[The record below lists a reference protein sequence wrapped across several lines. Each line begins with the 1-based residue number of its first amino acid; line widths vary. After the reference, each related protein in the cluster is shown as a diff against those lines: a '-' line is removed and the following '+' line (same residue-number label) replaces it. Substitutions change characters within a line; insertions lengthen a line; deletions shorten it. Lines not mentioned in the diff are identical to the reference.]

1 MGDRKQLL
9 DDLNEL
15 IKNKEEEKSE
25 TKLKPRKPKPTRAA
39 ISRANGAKSQGPV
52 TPEGKA
58 RVSVNSLKHGFFA
71 NVEKLNPQD
80 APVYQRFH
88 QELSYGLLP
97 YGAVEELMVRELAM
111 LSARLQRLEAAEYA
125 IFCSQIEAPPTDV
138 QSTERKGRSSTSCE
152 DSSVLRDQE
161 LDSRYIAAAF
171 LNTHDQLMNLH
182 RIEAHLRRAYN
193 RTWDRLRIMQKE
205 RRRISPEEMRKR
217 THHWQSEE
225 NERTSSSST
234 GIPSPNPLDGS
245 RDFDDEFP
253 PSLSNPSP
261 TQEGGLPS
269 PHGSPGSVTPK
280 EPPSA

>member
-80 APVYQRFH
+80 APVYQRLH

-125 IFCSQIEAPPTDV
+125 IFCSQIETPPPTGGP
-138 QSTERKGRSSTSCE
+138 ERKGSPRTPSGA
-152 DSSVLRDQE
+152 DSVLRDQE
-161 LDSRYIAAAF
+161 MGDADNHEPQIDSRYIAAAF

-193 RTWDRLRIMQKE
+193 RTWDRLRMLQKE
-205 RRRISPEEMRKR
+205 RKKSTAQELSKQTQAWISAKEETRNYSFDPDDFPPLPDYDARPDGDQPPRPE
-217 THHWQSEE
+217 
-225 NERTSSSST
+225 NL
-234 GIPSPNPLDGS
+234 IDPNPN
-245 RDFDDEFP
+245 RP
-253 PSLSNPSP
+253 R
-261 TQEGGLPS
+261 
-269 PHGSPGSVTPK
+269 K